1 MGSLSEGVLGK
12 CLLCAF
18 NSPVHADEITPRYIF
33 LGGGVS
39 YFRAKAASGSDVE
52 LFTEQL
58 LFWKHNGKTAPV
70 LTMKARGGVEV

>member
-1 MGSLSEGVLGK
+1 MQTKLH
-12 CLLCAF
+12 
-18 NSPVHADEITPRYIF
+18 PVTF
-33 LGGGVS
+33 FFGGGVS